1 MSLRLAV
8 AKEHGLDEAMAEQVD
23 HYESTE
29 LADRHKVALRLA
41 DALMTLPGAISPTLR
56 DQAHQHFSPEE
67 LLELTLDVMKWNY
80 QKVSVALGTDDEVTP
95 GQLSDLVFDADG
107 RTQLARG
114 PGGGGERPAV
124 TPR

>member
-23 HYESTE
+23 HYESSALT
-29 LADRHKVALRLA
+29 DRHKVALRLA
-41 DALMTLPGAISPTLR
+41 DALMTLPGSISPALR
-56 DQAHQHFSPEE
+56 DQAHQHFSPDE

-95 GQLSDLVFDADG
+95 GQLTDLVFDAGG
-107 RTQLARG
+107 RTQPTQGLGR
-114 PGGGGERPAV
+114 RP
-124 TPR
+124 